1 VIAADTASATVRVA
15 YTLAELLG
23 GEADALAWTTFA
35 DGDAASTLPP
45 DLSRDNQEMLLE
57 ELEDAG
63 ASCDGQIDR
72 FRTAEIA
79 RVLQLA
85 PLMRAAE
92 DARRPAPSSR
102 LVCTMPPEALL
113 PAEMRYIQ
121 RSLAMLV
128 TDTLRAPGNRV
139 LLAAPYW
146 SGPGTAQLFGP
157 LTLAIA
163 IGVPITLA
171 GARRIDV
178 PHHTAMTVFA
188 RELREAGARVRVLN
202 FNPPR
207 EKSLFHAKIVAGKRG
222 YLGTGNLSSAASRTT
237 SRSACRLTKRTLTA
251 FGGSSKGSSRPS
263 CSSPR
268 RGPSCLTSRVSGGTT
283 ACGSSA
289 LRATGRCWVSA

>member
-1 VIAADTASATVRVA
+1 MVAVDTASATVRVA

-23 GEADALAWTTFA
+23 GEPDALAWTTFA
-35 DGDAASTLPP
+35 DGDAVSTLPP
-45 DLSRDNQEMLLE
+45 SLSRDNQALLLE

-63 ASCDGQIDR
+63 ATRDGQIDR

-92 DARRPAPSSR
+92 DARRPAPTSR
-102 LVCTMPPEALL
+102 LVCTMPPEAVL

-128 TDTLRAPGNRV
+128 ADTLRAPGDRV

-146 SGPGTAQLFGP
+146 SGPGTAQLLGP
-157 LTLAIA
+157 LSFAIA
-163 IGVPITLA
+163 HHVPITLA

-178 PHHTAMTVFA
+178 DHYTAMTSFA
-188 RELREAGARVRVLN
+188 RELRAAGGRVRVLE

-207 EKSLFHAKIVAGKRG
+207 AKSLFHAKIVAGKRG
-222 YLGTGNLSSAASRTT
+222 YLGTGNLSIGGFEDNVELGLPLDETDVERAWWLVE
-237 SRSACRLTKRTLTA
+237 RLVDAGLLA
-251 FGGSSKGSSRPS
+251 DVGS
-263 CSSPR
+263 
-268 RGPSCLTSRVSGGTT
+268 V
-283 ACGSSA
+283 
-289 LRATGRCWVSA
+289 

>member
-1 VIAADTASATVRVA
+1 VIAVGTASATVRVA

-23 GEADALAWTTFA
+23 GEPDALAWTTSA
-35 DGDAASTLPP
+35 DGDAARTFPAN
-45 DLSRDNQEMLLE
+45 LSLDNRALLLE

-63 ASCDGQIDR
+63 ATRNGQIDR

-85 PLMRAAE
+85 PLMRGAE

-102 LVCTMPPEALL
+102 LVCTMPREAVL

-121 RSLAMLV
+121 RSLAILV
-128 TDTLRAPGNRV
+128 ADTLRAPGDRILV
-139 LLAAPYW
+139 AAPYW

-157 LTLAIA
+157 LTFAIA
-163 IGVPITLA
+163 QGVPITLA

-178 PHHTAMTVFA
+178 PHHVAMTGFA
-188 RELREAGARVRVLN
+188 GKLRDAGARVHVLA

-222 YLGTGNLSSAASRTT
+222 YLGTGNLSI
-237 SRSACRLTKRTLTA
+237 
-251 FGGSSKGSSRPS
+251 GGFEDNVEVGLP
-263 CSSPR
+263 
-268 RGPSCLTSRVSGGTT
+268 LDETDIERVWWIVESLVEAELLVAEDGI
-283 ACGSSA
+283 
-289 LRATGRCWVSA
+289 

>member
-1 VIAADTASATVRVA
+1 MITVDTAGATVRVA

-23 GEADALAWTTFA
+23 GEPDALDWTTRA

-45 DLSRDNQEMLLE
+45 NLSPDNRALLLE

-63 ASCDGQIDR
+63 ATRDGQINQ

-102 LVCTMPPEALL
+102 LVHTMPQEAVLPPEL
-113 PAEMRYIQ
+113 RYTK

-128 TDTLRAPGNRV
+128 ADTLRSPGDRV

-146 SGPGTAQLFGP
+146 SGLATAQLFSP
-157 LTLAIA
+157 LSYAIEHE
-163 IGVPITLA
+163 VPITLA
-171 GARRIDV
+171 GARRVDI
-178 PHHTAMTVFA
+178 PHHSAMTSFA
-188 RELREAGARVRVLN
+188 RDLHAAGARVDVLE
-202 FNPPR
+202 FKPSL

-222 YLGTGNLSSAASRTT
+222 YLGTGNLSI
-237 SRSACRLTKRTLTA
+237 
-251 FGGSSKGSSRPS
+251 GGFEDNVEVGLPLDETDVDRVWWLIDWLVETDLLATPKGSPS
-263 CSSPR
+263 PITR
-268 RGPSCLTSRVSGGTT
+268 LVHPAWPNR
-283 ACGSSA
+283 
-289 LRATGRCWVSA
+289 